1 MRFNG
6 VDIRDVHRAVSV
18 EKEIPPGMPEMTI
31 ETAQGWDGETFV
43 GRTMGRGSYVVRVNI
58 ACRQRE
64 EAWRVRAL
72 LAQWAMS
79 SGNATA
85 ALEPTHWPGVAYDAV
100 AGSISE
106 PEFAR
111 GFGKVVITFILPRPV
126 AHDVA
131 ESRASGSG
139 SVSMLVRGSMP
150 CRPVIRQV
158 LASGRSGLALTL
170 DGKAFF
176 TVRGQLNAGQTVE
189 IDTGRAALTVD
200 GVHAEERVS
209 VTGTVW
215 RPGFT
220 PGVHTLG
227 SSDGGTLEA
236 RWHSEWA

>member
-58 ACRQRE
+58 ACRERE

-72 LAQWAMS
+72 LVAWAMS

-85 ALEPTHWPGVAYDAV
+85 ELEPTYWPGVAYDAV
-100 AGSISE
+100 AGSISD
-106 PEFAR
+106 PEFVR
-111 GFGKVVITFILPRPV
+111 GFGKVTVTFILPRPV

-131 ESRASGSG
+131 ESRVSGNG
-139 SVSMLVRGSMP
+139 SVSMLVCGSMP

-158 LASGRSGLALTL
+158 LAVESSELVLTL

-176 TVRGQLNAGQTVE
+176 TVSGSFNAGQVVE
-189 IDTGRAALTVD
+189 IDTGRAALIVD
-200 GVHAEERVS
+200 GAHAEERVS
-209 VTGTVW
+209 VTDTVW
-215 RPGFT
+215 RPGFV
-220 PGVHTLG
+220 PGLHTLS
-227 SSDGGTLEA
+227 SSDTGTLEA
-236 RWHSEWA
+236 RWRNEWA